1 MDSSMTCA
9 NFSRLE
15 DSPLILITCSWEIT
29 LIEAIT
35 QLRLSLC
42 LLLWK
47 SDIQRD
53 WLSSEVIMRVDRSL
67 KFTGFMMNAWES
79 TEMLKFGNN
88 LLSCLTTFL
97 WLQLLLRRFS
107 VCMVVFPQALTHWI
121 RSDNL
126 TECKKFPTKAQF
138 AIYSGPTQMTGAAG
152 ASAQEVQATH
162 LARTFQSNSTILTAW
177 QESLAL
183 TNLWW
188 TATTGHTKET

>member
-9 NFSRLE
+9 NFLRLE

-35 QLRLSLC
+35 QLRLSLS
-42 LLLWK
+42 LSLWK
-47 SDIQRD
+47 WDIQRD
-53 WLSSEVIMRVDRSL
+53 WPSLEATMRVDRSL
-67 KFTGFMMNAWES
+67 KFTGSMMNAWGS
-79 TEMLKFGNN
+79 MEMLKCGNN

-97 WLQLLLRRFS
+97 WLQSLLRRFS
-107 VCMVVFPQALTHWI
+107 VCMVVFRQALTHWI

-138 AIYSGPTQMTGAAG
+138 AIYFGPTQMTGVAG

-162 LARTFQSNSTILTAW
+162 LARTFQSNSTIQTDW
-177 QESLAL
+177 PESLAL

-188 TATTGHTKET
+188 TATTGRTKET